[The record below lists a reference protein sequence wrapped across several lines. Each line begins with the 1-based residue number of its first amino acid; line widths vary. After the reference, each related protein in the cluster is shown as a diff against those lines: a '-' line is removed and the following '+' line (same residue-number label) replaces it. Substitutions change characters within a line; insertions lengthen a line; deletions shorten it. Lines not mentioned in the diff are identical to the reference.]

1 MRLTATNLDVAHG
14 RTQVLFGASMGF
26 AEGGS
31 TCVLGRNGAGKTSL
45 MNAIMDALEA
55 HTTMSSQALASER
68 VRDGL
73 KDILMGPAQ
82 LYETLRAQGEVAR
95 ANG

>member
-1 MRLTATNLDVAHG
+1 
-14 RTQVLFGASMGF
+14 
-26 AEGGS
+26 
-31 TCVLGRNGAGKTSL
+31 
-45 MNAIMDALEA
+45 MDALEA
-55 HTTMSSQALASER
+55 HNTMSSQALASER